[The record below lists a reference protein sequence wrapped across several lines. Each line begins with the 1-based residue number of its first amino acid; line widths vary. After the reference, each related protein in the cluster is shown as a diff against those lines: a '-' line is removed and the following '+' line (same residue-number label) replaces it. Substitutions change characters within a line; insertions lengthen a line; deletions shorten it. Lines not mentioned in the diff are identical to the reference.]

1 MSYKKLEILQLKR
14 ESDIEIHK
22 RTLSLP
28 KSDMYE
34 EGSKI
39 RIFSKSIKSSILER
53 YEGRNYKS
61 DYLRLITF

>member
-1 MSYKKLEILQLKR
+1 MSYIKLGILQLER
-14 ESDIEIHK
+14 ESDIEILE

-34 EGSKI
+34 EGSQI
-39 RIFSKSIKSSILER
+39 RISSKSIKSSIVER